1 MSPGPSSEDRVV
13 RPALEA
19 ALAVAEAGMNEDPQ
33 RRPPRGL
40 QAVLGFHKRPSTALT
55 AVKRVLDRDDEFR
68 ELVAERTDTTALSSA
83 AEAFLRRDEG
93 WRDVVTQAARVL
105 EDAAADDRERDA
117 ERSAVE
123 LAAELRTRAE
133 VAEAARTAG
142 EAELKRL
149 GDVERRLAD
158 AMTRSAELASANE
171 ALFEERRRA
180 VRELADERRRLG
192 ERTAEVRE
200 LRLALAE
207 AERLSDVASQR
218 GNDQSAG
225 TPPDDP
231 AADLE
236 QQRERADHAEAVGRS
251 TAQEVQRLAL
261 EMAAL
266 AEHLNPDSAGKPAA
280 AASDDAAATDNAAAS
295 DDAVGRPADAGARRS
310 PGASPRRRPVRVG
323 RGLREGTTAATHAL
337 LETPGL
343 VMWVDGYNVTMA
355 LWGDLALP
363 AQREALVR
371 SLSGVA
377 TACGTHI
384 RVVFDGDTGGAPAV
398 TAPLRVRVTFTE
410 AGVEA
415 DDDIIDE
422 VAATDPSI
430 PVAVMSA
437 DRRVRDG
444 VSACGAN
451 LLSPNDLRDLLSG
464 ARPSGAGS

>member
-149 GDVERRLAD
+149 GDVERR
-158 AMTRSAELASANE
+158 
-171 ALFEERRRA
+171 RA

-280 AASDDAAATDNAAAS
+280 AATDNAAAPDNAAAS

-323 RGLREGTTAATHAL
+323 RGLREGTTAATRAL

>member
-83 AEAFLRRDEG
+83 AEAFLRRGEG
-93 WRDVVTQAARVL
+93 WRDVVTQASRAL
-105 EDAAADDRERDA
+105 DEAAADDRERDA

-149 GDVERRLAD
+149 GDVERRLAA
-158 AMTRSAELASANE
+158 AMTRAAELESANE

-180 VRELADERRRLG
+180 VRELVDERRRLG

-200 LRLALAE
+200 LRSALAE
-207 AERLSDVASQR
+207 TERLSDVASQR
-218 GNDQSAG
+218 GADQSAD
-225 TPPDDP
+225 TPPGDQ

-236 QQRERADHAEAVGRS
+236 QQRDRADRAEAAGRS
-251 TAQEVQRLAL
+251 AAQEVQRLAL
-261 EMAAL
+261 ELASL
-266 AEHLNPDSAGKPAA
+266 AERLNPGSAGKPAA
-280 AASDDAAATDNAAAS
+280 AVTDNA
-295 DDAVGRPADAGARRS
+295 VGRSADAGARRS

-323 RGLREGTTAATHAL
+323 RGLREGTTAATRAL